1 MKAITKNIFR
11 EIWKTK
17 SRFMSIFM
25 ICAIG
30 VGFFS
35 GVRATCNDMKLTADD
50 YYDSHNLFDLRVL
63 STFGLTDKDA
73 DAAAGIDEVSAV
85 YKSKYTDLAMHKGE
99 VEYLTRVYSINNEVN
114 KIDITDG
121 RAPEAENECVVSY
134 NQIRGGLDVGDTVTM
149 ADLTDAEEFPLKY
162 TEYKIVGIFETPM
175 FISLTQRG
183 STTIGDGSIDAFMY
197 VDENNFTQDV
207 YTELYIKSDRL
218 TDMQSYSEEYE
229 ALRDDMTE
237 KLETLGVIQS
247 EIRYDEVIGNVLK
260 EIEDG
265 EKELE
270 QAKIDGQKEL
280 DDAKKELD
288 DAKIKIADGEKE
300 LADAKAEID
309 DGAVQLADAEKT
321 LADAKKELDDGWK
334 TLSESREELVNAEKT
349 LNQSKAELDEGEKEL
364 QEGLKRLNDS
374 KKQLDDGQKELDKNS
389 GQLAA
394 GKKELEAAKQQLAD
408 GQAQYD
414 KGYAEYETGLSEYSA
429 AEQQL
434 ALAEEQY
441 KAAAAIYGEDSP
453 LLVEQKAQLEAGKQ
467 ALAENKLVL
476 DAAAEQLSQSKAR
489 LDAAA
494 AEIAA
499 NEQTISESEKQLND
513 AQKEID
519 NGVAQYNAG
528 MEKYRSAKAELE
540 DGKRQYFDGLE
551 KYSAGLEQYYAGF
564 DELDNAQKEY
574 DDGVKELAEKRVEYE
589 NGVKEYEDGVKELE
603 DAKKQYE
610 DGLKE
615 YEDGVV
621 TYNTEIADAEKEL
634 ADARD
639 EIADAGKAEWYIFN
653 RDDNVGY
660 SEYNSNSE
668 RIDKIASIFPVF
680 FLLVAA
686 LVCLTTMSRMVEEE
700 RTQIGTLK
708 ALGYSNLA
716 IMRHYMVYAVTG
728 AILGGIIGAFGGCIL
743 FPWVIIF
750 AYSMMYCIRVIHFEF
765 ALSNILLSVGSM
777 VLAIGLTVFFSC
789 KKALTE
795 TPASLMRPKAPKAGK
810 RVLIEKIGFIW
821 NNMGFFGKV
830 TGRNIFRYK
839 RRMFMTVVGIA
850 GCTAL
855 SLTGFGLKD
864 SITDIVNLQYDD
876 IYRYSGYLAYD
887 NEQAGTPDNIF
898 GELTSYNP
906 ETENTRAV
914 IKQYSLS
921 FGNKN
926 VQGYITGVEHA
937 DIFSGMVEL
946 RDRTTHESVPLTN
959 DGAVITEKMSKL
971 LGVSAG
977 DIITVH
983 ISDSETSKVRVSGIT
998 EQYAGHY
1005 AYLTEKVYEDVFG
1018 NKPEYNI
1025 VYFSNKTSAAD
1036 DDAFSERMLK
1046 VDGVL
1051 SVMMNSGAS
1060 SSFSETVK
1068 ILDLVIFV
1076 LIVSAGALAFV
1087 VLYNLTNVN
1096 ITERIRE
1103 IATLKVLGFYD
1114 REVSSYVFRENIIL
1128 SIMGAAVG
1136 LLLGVALCRF
1146 VVTTAELDEVM
1157 FGREIHL
1164 LSFVWAFLITV
1175 AFSLIVNML
1184 MTGVLKKISM
1194 VESLKSVD

>member
-1 MKAITKNIFR
+1 
-11 EIWKTK
+11 
-17 SRFMSIFM
+17 M

-63 STFGLTDKDA
+63 STFGLTDNDA
-73 DAAAGIDEVSAV
+73 DAAAGIEGVSAV

-121 RAPEAENECVVSY
+121 RAPETEDECVVSY
-134 NQIRGGLDVGDTVTM
+134 NQLRGGLEVGDTVTM
-149 ADLTDAEEFPLKY
+149 ADLTDAEDFPLKY
-162 TEYKIVGIFETPM
+162 TEYKVVGIFETPM

-197 VDENNFTQDV
+197 VSESNFTQDV

-229 ALRDDMTE
+229 GLRDE
-237 KLETLGVIQS
+237 IANKLEALGVTQS
-247 EIRYDEVIGNVLK
+247 EIRYDEVIGDALR

-309 DGAVQLADAEKT
+309 DGAVQLADAEQT
-321 LADAKKELDDGWK
+321 LADAKKELDEGWK
-334 TLSESREELVNAEKT
+334 TLSDSREELVSAEKT
-349 LNQSKAELDEGEKEL
+349 LNKSKAEIEEGEKEL
-364 QEGLKRLNDS
+364 SEGLKRLKDS

-389 GQLAA
+389 EQLEA
-394 GKKELEAAKQQLAD
+394 GKKELETAKQQLAD

-414 KGYAEYETGLSEYSA
+414 KGKTEYEAGLAEYTA

-434 ALAEEQY
+434 AQAEEQY
-441 KAAAAIYGEDSP
+441 NAAVAIYGEDNP
-453 LLVEQKAQLEAGKQ
+453 LLVEQKAQLDAGKL
-467 ALAENKLVL
+467 ALAENK
-476 DAAAEQLSQSKAR
+476 AT

-494 AEIAA
+494 AQLTQSKAELDAAAGEIAA
-499 NEQTISESEKQLND
+499 NEQTISESEKQLKE
-513 AQKEID
+513 AQKEIN
-519 NGVAQYNAG
+519 NGIAQYNAG
-528 MEKYRSAKAELE
+528 MEKYNSAKAELE
-540 DGKRQYFDGLE
+540 DGKRQYLEGLE
-551 KYSAGLEQYYAGF
+551 EYSAGLEQYYAGF
-564 DELDNAQKEY
+564 DELDSAQKDY
-574 DDGVKELAEKRVEYE
+574 DNGVKELAEKRGEYE
-589 NGVKEYEDGVKELE
+589 DGVREYEDGVKELE

-615 YEDGVV
+615 YEDGVN

-634 ADARD
+634 ADARE
-639 EIADAGKAEWYIFN
+639 EIADAGKAEWYIFD

-700 RTQIGTLK
+700 RTQVGTLK
-708 ALGYSNLA
+708 ALGYSNFA
-716 IMRHYMVYAVTG
+716 IMRHYMTYAVLG
-728 AILGGIIGAFGGCIL
+728 ALVGGIIGAMLGCVL

-750 AYSMMYCIRVIHFEF
+750 AYSMMYNIRVIHFEF

-810 RVLIEKIGFIW
+810 RVLLERIGFIW
-821 NNMGFFGKV
+821 NHMGFFGKV

-864 SITDIVNLQYDD
+864 SISDIVSLQYND

-887 NEQAGTPDNIF
+887 NEQAGTPENIYD
-898 GELTSYNP
+898 ELISYNP
-906 ETENTRAV
+906 ETEYTRAV
-914 IKQYSLS
+914 IKQYDLS
-921 FGNKN
+921 FDDKN
-926 VQGYITGVEHA
+926 VQGYITGIEYE

-946 RDRTTHESVPLTN
+946 RDRKTHESVSITN
-959 DGAVITEKMSKL
+959 DGAVITEKLSKL
-971 LGVSAG
+971 LGVGAG
-977 DIITVH
+977 DMITVH
-983 ISDSETSKVRVSGIT
+983 ISDSETAEVKVSGIT

-1005 AYLTEKVYEDVFG
+1005 MYIAEEVYEKVFG

-1025 VYFSNKTSAAD
+1025 VYFNNGTSAED
-1036 DDAFSERMLK
+1036 DDAFSEKMLK

-1051 SVMMNSGAS
+1051 SVMMNSGALS
-1060 SSFSETVK
+1060 TFSETIK

-1128 SIMGAAVG
+1128 SIMGAFVG

-1157 FGREIHL
+1157 FGREIHP

-1184 MTGVLKKISM
+1184 MTGVLKKVSM

>member
-73 DAAAGIDEVSAV
+73 DAVAGIDGVSAV

-99 VEYLTRVYSINNEVN
+99 AEYLTRVYSLNNEVN

-121 RAPEAENECVVSY
+121 RAPETEDECIVSY
-134 NQIRGGLDVGDTVTM
+134 NEIRGGLEVGDTVTM

-162 TEYKIVGIFETPM
+162 TEYKVVGIFETPM

-197 VDENNFTQDV
+197 VYESNFTQDV

-229 ALRDDMTE
+229 TLRDEITK
-237 KLETLGVIQS
+237 KLEALGVTQS
-247 EIRYDEVIGNVLK
+247 EIRYDEVIGDALR

-265 EKELE
+265 EKDLE

-300 LADAKAEID
+300 LVDAKAEID
-309 DGAVQLADAEKT
+309 DGAVQLADAEQT
-321 LADAKKELDDGWK
+321 LADAKKELDEGWK
-334 TLSESREELVNAEKT
+334 TLSDSREELVNAEQT
-349 LNQSKAELDEGEKEL
+349 LNKSKAELDDGEKEL
-364 QEGLKRLNDS
+364 SEALKRLNDS

-389 GQLAA
+389 ELLEA
-394 GKKELEAAKQQLAD
+394 GKRELQAAKQQLAD
-408 GQAQYD
+408 GQAEYD
-414 KGYAEYETGLSEYSA
+414 KGYAEYEAGLAEYES

-434 ALAEEQY
+434 AQAEEQY
-441 KAAAAIYGEDSP
+441 NAAVEIYGEDSP
-453 LLVEQKAQLEAGKQ
+453 LLVEQKAQLDAGKQ
-467 ALAENKLVL
+467 ALAENKTVL
-476 DAAAEQLSQSKAR
+476 DTAAEQLSQSKAQ

-494 AEIAA
+494 EEIAT
-499 NEQTISESEKQLND
+499 NEQTISENENHLNK

-519 NGVAQYNAG
+519 NGIAQYNAG
-528 MEKYRSAKAELE
+528 MEKYNSAKAELE
-540 DGKRQYFDGLE
+540 EGKSQYLDGLRE
-551 KYSAGLEQYYAGF
+551 YSAGLEQYYAGF
-564 DELDNAQKEY
+564 DELDSAQKDY
-574 DDGVKELAEKRVEYE
+574 DNGVKELAENREEYE
-589 NGVKEYEDGVKELE
+589 NGVREYEDGVKELE

-615 YEDGVV
+615 YEDGVI

-634 ADARD
+634 ADAR
-639 EIADAGKAEWYIFN
+639 EKIVDAGKAEWYIFN
-653 RDDNVGY
+653 RDDNIGY

-716 IMRHYMVYAVTG
+716 IMRHYMVYAITG
-728 AILGGIIGAFGGCIL
+728 AVLGGIIGAFFGCIL

-750 AYSMMYCIRVIHFEF
+750 AYSMMYNIRVIHFEF

-789 KKALTE
+789 KKALVE

-887 NEQAGTPDNIF
+887 NEQTGTPDNIYD
-898 GELTSYNP
+898 ELLNYNP
-906 ETENTRAV
+906 ETEYTRAL
-914 IKQYSLS
+914 IKQYNLS
-921 FGNKN
+921 FGDKN
-926 VQGYITGVEHA
+926 VQGYITGVEDA
-937 DIFSGMVEL
+937 GIFSGMVEL
-946 RDRTTHESVPLTN
+946 RDRKTQESVPLTN
-959 DGAVITEKMSKL
+959 DGAVVTEKLSKL

-977 DIITVH
+977 DTINVH
-983 ISDSETSKVRVSGIT
+983 ISESETAKVKVSKIT

-1005 AYLTEKVYEDVFG
+1005 MYLTEEVYEKVFG
-1018 NKPEYNI
+1018 ENPDYNI
-1025 VYFSNKTSAAD
+1025 VYFSNETNEED

-1128 SIMGAAVG
+1128 SIMGAVVG

-1157 FGREIHL
+1157 FGREIHP

-1175 AFSLIVNML
+1175 AFSFIVNML
-1184 MTGVLKKISM
+1184 MTGVLKKVSM